1 MGSDLRSDDE
11 LLASIQRRE
20 MRALETLYDRHR
32 IVAYSLA
39 LRMLGSPAD
48 AEEVVQES
56 FLNVW
61 RAAETYR
68 SGRGAVRSWL
78 LSIVHHRAIDRLRGR
93 QSRPVPVVLE
103 EGMDLPDR
111 ADVWEEVADRLTGQ
125 EVRAALQQLPA
136 EQREAIELAY
146 FKGYTQTQIAHIMTV
161 PVGTVK
167 GRMRLGLHK
176 LRSLLEG
183 SQTEMA
189 IE

>member
-1 MGSDLRSDDE
+1 MRSDLRSDDE
-11 LLASIQRRE
+11 LLISIQRRE
-20 MRALETLYDRHR
+20 TAALETLYDRHR

-39 LRMLGSPAD
+39 LRMLGNPGD
-48 AEEVVQES
+48 AEEVVQEA

-68 SGRGAVRSWL
+68 PGRGAVRSWL
-78 LSIVHHRAIDRLRGR
+78 LSVVHHRAIDKLRGR
-93 QSRPVPVVLE
+93 QSRPLPAVLE
-103 EGMDLPDR
+103 EGMDLPD
-111 ADVWEEVADRLTGQ
+111 ATDVWQEVAVRLTGQ
-125 EVRAALQQLPA
+125 DVQAALQQLPA
-136 EQREAIELAY
+136 EQRQTIELAY
-146 FKGYTQTQIAHIMTV
+146 FKGFTHTQIAELMTV